1 MKIRFDFKDIDPKV
15 IGEVVQLAME
25 KIKRLEATNED
36 FEVEFGSVNLYL
48 STKDRNTGQAL
59 GLRTSDGKDFEW
71 TVRPKPM
78 KRTKKSEY
86 ISTNDF
92 TIYE

>member
-1 MKIRFDFKDIDPKV
+1 MKIRFDFKDIDPIV

-25 KIKRLEATNED
+25 KIKRIEATNED
-36 FEVEFGSVNLYL
+36 FDVEFGSVNLYL
-48 STKDRNTGQAL
+48 STKDRNTGETL

-71 TVRPKPM
+71 IVKPKPM
-78 KRTKKSEY
+78 KRTKKREY
-86 ISTNDF
+86 ISTDNF